1 MLINTKKTASK
12 STTNKKVEAVIKV
25 EEPKKV
31 EAVKKVEEPKKE
43 IKKDTKLNGIYE
55 FLGF

>member
-1 MLINTKKTASK
+1 MLMDTKKTASK
-12 STTNKKVEAVIKV
+12 STTKTSTNN
-25 EEPKKV
+25 KKV

>member
-1 MLINTKKTASK
+1 MSILYTKKTASK
-12 STTNKKVEAVIKV
+12 STTNKKVETV
-25 EEPKKV
+25 KKV